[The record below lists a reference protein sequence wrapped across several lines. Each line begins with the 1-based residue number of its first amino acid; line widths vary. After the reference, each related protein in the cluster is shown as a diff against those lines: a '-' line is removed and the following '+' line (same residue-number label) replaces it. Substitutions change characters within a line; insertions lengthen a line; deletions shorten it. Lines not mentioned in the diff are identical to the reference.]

1 MQIVHKINDFLYTI
15 FPELENANE
24 KEIITAI
31 QKYYTYGPFV
41 PQITIDKDIVTINVD
56 TETIQTQDGDY
67 NKTVALCEKG
77 KFDEA
82 KIILEKLIQKNPSN
96 SEFHRILGQ
105 ILSEQGDQDEA
116 INALIDALRWNSSN
130 GWGLLMMGN
139 IFAKHKKDLQT
150 ALIYYDQAI
159 QANKADH
166 ITLANIAYL
175 LFQENKL
182 EEATKYAW
190 ETIKLNDK
198 YPNAH
203 FILSLISQSESD
215 LHSAFYSAIQAIK
228 FSIQKDVLY

>member
-1 MQIVHKINDFLYTI
+1 MQIVHKINDFLYTL
-15 FPELENANE
+15 FPELENATE

-41 PQITIDKDIVTINVD
+41 PKITIDKDIVTINVN
-56 TETIQTQDGDY
+56 TEIIQTQDSDY

-139 IFAKHKKDLQT
+139 IFAKHKKDLKT
-150 ALIYYDQAI
+150 AMIYYDQAI
-159 QANKADH
+159 LANKADH
-166 ITLANIAYL
+166 YPL
-175 LFQENKL
+175 
-182 EEATKYAW
+182 TKMCYHQ
-190 ETIKLNDK
+190 TG
-198 YPNAH
+198 P
-203 FILSLISQSESD
+203 
-215 LHSAFYSAIQAIK
+215 
-228 FSIQKDVLY
+228 SIQTPQLVFSTSKIVHPPPLKTRPLTSSTSSAAPSYPKPTTQPKP